1 MTDAAE
7 NLEDMPSLHARSV
20 HAANAAVQ
28 GGDLAAA
35 KAHYGAAWRSADV
48 GTLVIGDS
56 HVFTFLEAGH
66 VLPVWLGAVTMH
78 RVGRD
83 GPAFLALSELQVE
96 RGLDVVFCFGEIDV
110 RVHVARQAEKRA
122 VSVEVVVADLVD
134 RYLDALH
141 CISDRPGLRVSVA
154 TAVPPQDIEA
164 GSPHAAPDLSPLPA
178 RIAIA
183 RTLADTLAAGV
194 RERGLGLIDLH
205 AALRGPDGLMR
216 PAYGSDG
223 IHAYTPEGRRTVAD
237 LLLAAQGGTWTRSPL
252 NGGLT

>member
-7 NLEDMPSLHARSV
+7 SLEDTPSLHARSV
-20 HAANAAVQ
+20 RAANAAVQ

-48 GTLVIGDS
+48 GTLVVGDS

-83 GPAFLALSELQVE
+83 GPAFLTLSELQVQ

-110 RVHVARQAEKRA
+110 RAHVARQAETRSIPVEA
-122 VSVEVVVADLVD
+122 VVTELVD
-134 RYLDALH
+134 RYLDALDRI
-141 CISDRPGLRVSVA
+141 CDRPGARVFVA
-154 TAVPPQDIEA
+154 TPVPPRSPAA
-164 GSPHAAPDLSPLPA
+164 GSPHAAPDLSPLTGRIAVA
-178 RIAIA
+178 RILAE
-183 RTLADTLAAGV
+183 TLANGV
-194 RERGLGLIDLH
+194 LGRGLGLIDLH
-205 AALRGPDGLMR
+205 AALRDPDGLMR
-216 PAYGSDG
+216 AACGSDG
-223 IHAYTPEGRRTVAD
+223 VHAYTPEGRRIAAD

-252 NGGLT
+252 NGGVP